1 MHTVIAADS
10 DGRPIR
16 VACGYCGSDH
26 NYRGGPRVDSSPPA
40 DTGPADYTTSR
51 AVSRAKP
58 ARDTF
63 PIVSDRE
70 RIAPPMSVA
79 RAADVDLEM
88 LLRRVI
94 GEEAGTSAVQ
104 PAGKWRGEA
113 PGLGLGTP
121 RR

>member
-1 MHTVIAADS
+1 MSSTGRRYKAGETLEDFCRACKTDRLHTVIAADS

-26 NYRGGPRVDSSPPA
+26 NYRGGPRVDPSPPA
-40 DTGPADYTTSR
+40 DTGHADHTISR

-70 RIAPPMSVA
+70 RIAPPMSVD
-79 RAADVDLEM
+79 RADVDLEM

-94 GEEAGTSAVQ
+94 
-104 PAGKWRGEA
+104 
-113 PGLGLGTP
+113 
-121 RR
+121 